1 MDFKNENDEAG
12 LTAYMSDRYYYAICV
27 KRKNNENYIV
37 LRKKIADFDI
47 EETAVLLE
55 DDHVVL
61 GIEADEKMYK
71 FYFKDSKN
79 KNGLLEKL
87 NADFWQVKSL
97 QLLQE
102 LFWEFML
109 LQMGMKKLRKYVLI
123 ILNMVLYRLEIVL
136 SRG

>member
-1 MDFKNENDEAG
+1 MKKCTN
-12 LTAYMSDRYYYAICV
+12 SI
-27 KRKNNENYIV
+27 
-37 LRKKIADFDI
+37 LRIQKI
-47 EETAVLLE
+47 
-55 DDHVVL
+55 
-61 GIEADEKMYK
+61 
-71 FYFKDSKN
+71 
-79 KNGLLEKL
+79 KNGLFEKL

-136 SRG
+136 SRE

>member
-1 MDFKNENDEAG
+1 MKKCTN
-12 LTAYMSDRYYYAICV
+12 SI
-27 KRKNNENYIV
+27 
-37 LRKKIADFDI
+37 LRIQKI
-47 EETAVLLE
+47 
-55 DDHVVL
+55 
-61 GIEADEKMYK
+61 
-71 FYFKDSKN
+71 